1 MATIGDEI
9 TATLQDLQIVAAGDA
24 PSAEDSALALSRVN
38 DFIDGLANER
48 LTLYTITRTTWTIV
62 ASTTSY
68 TIGTGATVNV
78 ARPTG
83 PEQIENIGYI
93 DTSQDPDLEILFGRP
108 LSELAYQRIPQKAL
122 TSTLP
127 QAWYY
132 NPTLTTGTLIPWP
145 VPTSTTLLGVM
156 YAPAPISEFTS
167 LSTTISLPPG
177 YRKFLRAQLRKE
189 IAPAFERPVTP
200 QMERDAIQTMQAVK
214 RANTRERDLILDP
227 MVCGFGVYDIGSDVN
242 R

>member
-1 MATIGDEI
+1 MTIGDAI
-9 TATLQDLQIVAAGDA
+9 TATLQDLQIVAAGDE
-24 PSAEDSALALSRVN
+24 PSAEDAALALSRVN
-38 DFIDGLANER
+38 DFIDSLANER

-68 TIGTGATVNV
+68 AVGAGATVNV

-93 DTSQDPDLEILFGRP
+93 DTSADPDLEILFGRP
-108 LSELAYQRIPQKAL
+108 LSELAYQLIPQKAL
-122 TSTLP
+122 TSALP

-145 VPTSTTLLGVM
+145 VPTSTTLLGVI
-156 YAPAPISEFTS
+156 YAPAPISEFAL
-167 LSTTISLPPG
+167 LSTTFSLPPG
-177 YRKFLRAQLRKE
+177 YRKFFRAQLRKE
-189 IAPAFERPVTP
+189 IAPAFERPITP
-200 QMERDAIQTMQAVK
+200 QMERDAVQTMMAVK
-214 RANTRERDLILDP
+214 RANNRVRDLLLDP
-227 MVCGFGVYDIGSDVN
+227 LICGRGVYDINGDVN